1 MQRTLGVS
9 SGPRETGGSEQSH
22 SGGKASN
29 IQLRKCGAQFQAIA
43 PGAVGKISGGRLAA
57 GGGRSPRR
65 GFPGGRARP
74 PPPRPR
80 PMRRQPGAAAG
91 VRTRERKPPAELGTD
106 GRARTTLPSCR
117 SAASKL
123 RDRKT
128 APSLPRSVR
137 PPLRSPQPRGENASS
152 LLQPSPDL

>member
-1 MQRTLGVS
+1 MQRTRGVS
-9 SGPRETGGSEQSH
+9 SGPRETGGSEQIH

-43 PGAVGKISGGRLAA
+43 PGAVGKISGGKA
-57 GGGRSPRR
+57 GGWRR
-65 GFPGGRARP
+65 PLPQTGVSRRQSKAP
-74 PPPRPR
+74 PSRPR
-80 PMRRQPGAAAG
+80 LTRRQPGAAAG
-91 VRTRERKPPAELGTD
+91 VRIWERKPPAELGTD
-106 GRARTTLPSCR
+106 GRARTTLRSCR